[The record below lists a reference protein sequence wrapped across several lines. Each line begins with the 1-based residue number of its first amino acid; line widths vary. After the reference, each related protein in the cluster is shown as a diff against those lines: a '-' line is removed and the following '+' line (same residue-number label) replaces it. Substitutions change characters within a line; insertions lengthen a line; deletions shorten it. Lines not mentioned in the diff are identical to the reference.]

1 LNQQKYIEQIPIDAV
16 EKRIL
21 RALKT
26 LRSLP
31 DPEARF
37 LKVKSAWPEFPRKY
51 MDAYNSA
58 ETRQRFNPT
67 PRDMSDYL
75 TALEWLRGVPKADVK
90 HIYWQSFDL
99 SFRQVAHKIG
109 RSHETA
115 RKRYRDV
122 LIRVWGNANREYLL
136 QEKREVRK
144 YFDGNVRNMSDLQKK
159 IA

>member
-1 LNQQKYIEQIPIDAV
+1 MDQKKYIAQIPIDEV
-16 EKRIL
+16 ETRII

-37 LKVKSAWPEFPRKY
+37 LRVKSAWPEFPRKY

-58 ETRQRFNPT
+58 EVKRKFNPT

-75 TALEWLRGVPKADVK
+75 TALEWLRDVPKGDVK
-90 HIYWQSFDL
+90 HIYWQSFEL

-122 LIRVWGNANREYLL
+122 LIRVWGNANKEYLL

-144 YFDGNVRNMSDLQKK
+144 FFEGKPRNSGKL
-159 IA
+159 